1 MLGTQENNNEI
12 VNYLILSNKYWH
24 QDYAA
29 KLNEKNFYSK
39 WFLINKKED
48 FNIEKLNQINPKKI
62 FIPHWSSKIP
72 ESIYLNYECILFH
85 MTDLPYGRGG
95 SPLQNLIKL
104 GHKRTIISAI
114 KVVEEVDAGPIY
126 LKKELELNGTAKEI
140 FSRSSNIIFSMIT
153 EILRDL
159 PTPQKQV
166 GEVVHFKRRKPN
178 QSKLTN
184 LKSIDELYDH
194 IRMLDC
200 EGYPK
205 AFIELENFKLE
216 FEQSKIIDKNNL
228 TATVNFKLVN

>member
-1 MLGTQENNNEI
+1 MS
-12 VNYLILSNKYWH
+12 NYVLLSNKDWH
-24 QDYAA
+24 YELYNKLKSHFIHDEWIFIKDA
-29 KLNEKNFYSK
+29 KLNIEEFKKIKSK
-39 WFLINKKED
+39 F
-48 FNIEKLNQINPKKI
+48 I

-140 FSRSSNIIFSMIT
+140 FLRSSNIIFSMIT

-228 TATVNFKLVN
+228 TATVNFKLVK

>member
-24 QDYAA
+24 QDYAV

-62 FIPHWSSKIP
+62 FIPHWSFRIP
-72 ESIYLNYECILFH
+72 KSIYLNYECILFH

-140 FSRSSNIIFSMIT
+140 FLRSSKIIFSMIT

-216 FEQSKIIDKNNL
+216 FEQCKIIDKNNL
-228 TATVNFKLVN
+228 TAKVNFKLVK

>member
-1 MLGTQENNNEI
+1 MLGTQVNNNEI
-12 VNYLILSNKYWH
+12 VNYLILSNKKWH
-24 QDYAA
+24 QDFIA

-39 WFLINKKED
+39 WFFVNKKED
-48 FNIEKLNQINPKKI
+48 FTIEKINKINPKKI
-62 FIPHWSSKIP
+62 FIPHWSFRIP
-72 ESIYLNYECILFH
+72 DTIYLNYECILFH

-104 GHKRTIISAI
+104 GHKRTVISAI

-126 LKKELELNGTAKEI
+126 LKKDLELNGTAKEI
-140 FSRSSNIIFSMIT
+140 FLRSSNIIFSMIT
-153 EILRDL
+153 EILRNF

-166 GEVVHFKRRKPN
+166 GEIVHFKRRKPK

-200 EGYPK
+200 EDYPK
-205 AFIELENFKLE
+205 AFIEFENFILE

-228 TATVNFKLVN
+228 TATVNFKLLK